1 MILTE
6 SQKKAVDITVERYKK
21 GEKYTVI
28 SGRAGSGKSITIQ
41 YVLQALGVSE
51 DFACYCAYTGKAC
64 QVLIDRGVKHAVTA
78 HKLLYK
84 AYMNEYGI
92 WCFKPKHWNECDPYR
107 VIIVD
112 ECSMLPLN
120 MVKLLLNY
128 PSAYIIFSGDNNQ
141 LPPILEKDNNHLLD
155 NPHIELTEI
164 MRQAKDSGIIALSEM
179 ILNGENI
186 KGFSTED
193 ALVLSKS
200 QFDKEKMFPWADI
213 ILCGTNKTRIGINTE
228 MRKFLNITGPLNE
241 RDKII
246 NLVNRWDI
254 VSLTGNVLMNG
265 IIGSLKNIVKTDI
278 ETPKYL
284 EVPKNTLSLYQGKF
298 TSETGDYF
306 GDINIDRD
314 YFIKNKPSLSTLTN
328 SMMMKTKKWQDYVPC
343 QFTYGYA
350 ITTWK
355 AQGSE
360 WDKVLIFEENFPF
373 DKEEHK
379 KFLYTA
385 ITRASKKVV
394 LITK

>member
-6 SQKKAVDITVERYKK
+6 GQKKAVDITVERYKK

-28 SGRAGSGKSITIQ
+28 SGRAGSGKSVTIQ
-41 YVLQALGVSE
+41 YVLESLGIDKSNV
-51 DFACYCAYTGKAC
+51 CYCCFTGKAC
-64 QVLIDRGVKHAVTA
+64 QVLIDRGIKNAVTA
-78 HKLLYK
+78 HKLLYHARLRPDGK
-84 AYMNEYGI
+84 YAFTKKPDIEY
-92 WCFKPKHWNECDPYR
+92 K

-112 ECSMLPLN
+112 ECSMLPMK
-120 MVKLLLNY
+120 MVQQLLAY
-128 PSAYIIFSGDNNQ
+128 PEAYIIFSGDSNQ

-164 MRQAKDSGIIALSEM
+164 MRQAKDSGIIALGEM

-186 KGFSTED
+186 RGFSTED
-193 ALVLSKS
+193 ALVLPKS
-200 QFDKEKMFPWADI
+200 QLDQEKMFPWADI
-213 ILCGTNKTRIGINTE
+213 ILCSTNKTREKINAE
-228 MRKFLNITGPLNE
+228 MRRMLCMEGYIDP

-246 NLVNRWDI
+246 NLNNRWDLE
-254 VSLTGNVLMNG
+254 SKNGNALTNG
-265 IIGSLKNIVKTDI
+265 VIGTLKDI
-278 ETPKYL
+278 KEVDIKTPKYL
-284 EVPKNTLSLYQGKF
+284 GISNNIIPLIRGKF

-306 GDINIDRD
+306 GDIDIDRN
-314 YFIKNKPSLSTLTN
+314 YFINKELTIKNQSKYL
-328 SMMMKTKKWQDYVPC
+328 MMKSKTWAGYIPC
-343 QFTYGYA
+343 EFTYGYA

-360 WDKVLIFEENFPF
+360 WDKVLIFEEAFPF

>member
-6 SQKKAVDITVERYKK
+6 GQKKAVDITVERYKK

-28 SGRAGSGKSITIQ
+28 SGRAGSGKSVTIQ
-41 YVLQALGVSE
+41 YVLEALGIDKSNV
-51 DFACYCAYTGKAC
+51 CYCCFTGKAC
-64 QVLIDRGVKHAVTA
+64 QVLIDRGIKNAVTA
-78 HKLLYK
+78 HKLLYHARLRPDGK
-84 AYMNEYGI
+84 YAFTKKPDIEY
-92 WCFKPKHWNECDPYR
+92 K

-112 ECSMLPLN
+112 ECSMLPMK
-120 MVKLLLNY
+120 MVQQLLAY
-128 PSAYIIFSGDNNQ
+128 PEAYIIFSGDNNQ
-141 LPPILEKDNNHLLD
+141 LPPIIEKDNNHLLD

-164 MRQAKDSGIIALSEM
+164 MRQAKDSGIVTLGEM

-186 KGFSTED
+186 RGFSTED
-193 ALVLSKS
+193 VLVLPKS
-200 QFDKEKMFPWADI
+200 QLDQEKMFPWADI
-213 ILCGTNKTRIGINTE
+213 ILCGTNKTRERINAE
-228 MRKFLNITGPLNE
+228 MRRMLCMEGYIDP

-246 NLVNRWDI
+246 NLNNRWDLE
-254 VSLTGNVLMNG
+254 SKNGNALTNG
-265 IIGSLKNIVKTDI
+265 VIGTLKNIKETDI
-278 ETPKYL
+278 KTPKYL
-284 EVPKNTLSLYQGKF
+284 EIPNNTIPLIRGKF

-306 GDINIDRD
+306 GDIDIDRN
-314 YFIKNKPSLSTLTN
+314 YFIKKELTVKN
-328 SMMMKTKKWQDYVPC
+328 QSKYLMMKSKTWAGYIPC
-343 QFTYGYA
+343 EFTYGYA

-360 WDKVLIFEENFPF
+360 WDKVLIFEEAFPF